1 MIREDDS
8 MGNVMET
15 TTVKVPSIAELEI
28 GLQCDFKR
36 AQDMR
41 TAAFHVQGLGGK
53 VLCDATDIFLGTKV
67 LTVEGV
73 LLSLGHQNG
82 AWFWCVD
89 CGAAFTGL
97 DKETFTQRRFQWTRI
112 H

>member
-1 MIREDDS
+1 
-8 MGNVMET
+8 MGNVMEAT
-15 TTVKVPSIAELEI
+15 TINVPSTAELETVVH
-28 GLQCDFKR
+28 CEFKR
-36 AQDMR
+36 AQDMH

-53 VLCDATDIFLGTKV
+53 VLCGAPDIFLGTKI
-67 LTVEGV
+67 LSVEGV

-89 CGAAFTGL
+89 CGSAFTGL
-97 DKETFTQRRFQWTRI
+97 DKETFAARRFQRTPI